1 MTFEYIPLQRLP
13 ISKKARVIF
22 IVWTAKINKV
32 LEHLEE
38 KIELPILIFREN
50 EYQVN
55 SYVMGVSRIPKN
67 LDTQTFVSWN
77 RTEIAD
83 KFAVVMEKNETTTV
97 GRLLNG
103 KKRRFSKTI
112 FYSCK
117 SKATVV
123 ELSFSFWSWKL
134 DMKVPCTLHF
144 DGQSDFIDILS
155 NELCKHNWWYSYH
168 T

>member
-1 MTFEYIPLQRLP
+1 MTFEYIPWQRLP
-13 ISKKARVIF
+13 KHGLFSSCEQQKLTKYWNILKRKSNFLFLFFGKMSTKSTLTWWGCQEYR
-22 IVWTAKINKV
+22 KIWILK
-32 LEHLEE
+32 LLLAE
-38 KIELPILIFREN
+38 IE
-50 EYQVN
+50 
-55 SYVMGVSRIPKN
+55 PKY
-67 LDTQTFVSWN
+67 
-77 RTEIAD
+77 IAD

-134 DMKVPCTLHF
+134 GMKVPCTLHF